1 METENDLILQ
11 EQQQYKHYCDEA
23 GAIKKKLDNE
33 AVPEGKKAKLRYRLR
48 DIETRLIPQVV
59 SRMAAPMSATRK

>member
-1 METENDLILQ
+1 METENDLVLQ
-11 EQQQYKHYCDEA
+11 ERQQYKNYCDEIE
-23 GAIKKKLDNE
+23 GIKRKLDNG